1 MALQWVTFINKD
13 EIAVGQREVFDTD
26 YGSILLM
33 NIDGTFYAVENVC
46 SHEEFELADGA
57 LNNCELECSKH
68 GSFFDVRSGEALN
81 PPAIRPIKI
90 FAARIEGD
98 DVQVMLNIDS

>member
-13 EIAVGQREVFDTD
+13 EIKDGQREVFDTD

-33 NIDGTFYAVENVC
+33 NIENTFYAVENVC
-46 SHEEFELADGA
+46 SHEEYELADGL
-57 LNNCELECSKH
+57 LNGCELECTKH

-90 FAARIEGD
+90 FAARVEGD
-98 DVQVMLNIDS
+98 DVQILLNIDS